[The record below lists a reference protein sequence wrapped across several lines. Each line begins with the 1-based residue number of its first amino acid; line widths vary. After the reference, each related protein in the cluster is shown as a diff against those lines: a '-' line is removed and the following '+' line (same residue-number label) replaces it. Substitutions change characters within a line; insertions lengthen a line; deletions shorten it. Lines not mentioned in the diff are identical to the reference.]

1 MAWRVGQ
8 TGPGPPCEFGTTQVG
23 FALSGMVSGP
33 PEAAMTWRTCAVT
46 CLGVV
51 SSSLATVVPAAG
63 HGPDQDPDDQETVD
77 NVAALP
83 RPDVL
88 AQESAEPIRLDG
100 VLDEPV
106 WQTPAATGFIQA
118 EPREGQAATE
128 RTHVWVAHHDGN
140 LYIAAHLFDSRPDN
154 LVINDI
160 RKDFDERSQDVFSVI
175 LDTFHDRRNGYVFM
189 TNPAGARGDRQVASE
204 GREVNASWD
213 AIWRVETRRV
223 EDGWTVEMEIPFR
236 TIRSASATDVWGI
249 NFSRAIRRNNEIA
262 FWAPIPRSYALT
274 RLSLAGTLTGLPQ
287 TGTGGRDLRVTPY
300 ALANTVR
307 ETGGADFA
315 EDLQAGVDVK
325 WGVTRGLALDL
336 TVNPDFAQVEAD
348 QQRVNL
354 TQFSLF
360 FPEKREF
367 FLENS
372 GIFYVG
378 DAARN
383 TRVNLQPRVD
393 EDLLPFF
400 SRRIGLTEDG
410 RTTPINGG
418 ARLTGNAAG
427 FQIGAMAMRT
437 GDVEG
442 TPGSDWGVLRVRK
455 NVFRSSDIGGLFM
468 IRRARAGGD
477 QDFNRVYGGDA
488 YIRFPGEIDWSIYY
502 LRSDARSPPDEEE
515 NQPPPGTEE
524 RNGYTF
530 RTSLNREGNFHHIK
544 FGFMEMSPDFQDDL
558 GFLRRTEFRKYFI
571 DWGIRPRFEFMRR
584 LGVRESHV
592 HITWNYYDDLDNR
605 ILAKW
610 LHSGITFFFNN
621 GGNVQIQAD
630 PRFERID
637 EPFTIDSRIDPIP
650 PGSYGWNAWS
660 LTGSTDASRMFSFS
674 WRGTLGGLWSGTQKS
689 LTLGM
694 NFKPSYAFRASL
706 GMNRTDADLDIPDD
720 SFVRTLWTVRTN
732 YSFSRDMFIDALV
745 QYDAA
750 QNVFNSNL
758 RFNLIHAPLSD
769 LFIVWNEQRVTTGD
783 GTPPGRSLT
792 LKLTRMLSF

>member
-1 MAWRVGQ
+1 MTGRTSFIAWFELVFLTLGGATPALGQEQVRPPGDAGRIDDVASIARPEIVAHSAMA
-8 TGPGPPCEFGTTQVG
+8 
-23 FALSGMVSGP
+23 A
-33 PEAAMTWRTCAVT
+33 
-46 CLGVV
+46 
-51 SSSLATVVPAAG
+51 
-63 HGPDQDPDDQETVD
+63 
-77 NVAALP
+77 
-83 RPDVL
+83 
-88 AQESAEPIRLDG
+88 IRLDG

-106 WQTPAATGFIQA
+106 WQTTPATGFVQA
-118 EPREGQAATE
+118 EPREGLPATE
-128 RTHVWVAHHDGN
+128 RTSVWVAYGDGN
-140 LYIAAHLFDSRPDN
+140 LYIAAHLYDSRPDH
-154 LVINDI
+154 LVVNDI

-189 TNPAGARGDRQVASE
+189 TNPAGARGDRQIANE

-213 AIWRVETRRV
+213 AIWRVETRRAS
-223 EDGWTVEMEIPFR
+223 DGWTVEMEIPFR
-236 TIRSASATDVWGI
+236 AIRSASGADVWGI
-249 NFSRAIRRNNEIA
+249 NFSRNIRRNNEVA
-262 FWAPIPRSYALT
+262 FWAPVPRAYALT
-274 RLSLAGTLTGLPQ
+274 RLSLAGTLAGLPRD
-287 TGTGGRDLRVTPY
+287 GAGGRDLRVTPF

-307 ETGGADFA
+307 GAGGTEFA

-372 GIFYVG
+372 GLFYVG

-383 TRVNLQPRVD
+383 TRTNLQPRVD

-400 SRRIGLTEDG
+400 SRRIGLTADG
-410 RTTPINGG
+410 RTTPIKAG

-427 FQIGAMAMRT
+427 LQIGAMTMRT

-442 TPGSDWGVLRVRK
+442 VPGSDWGVFRARK
-455 NVFRSSDIGGLFM
+455 NVFRSSDVGGLFM
-468 IRRARAGGD
+468 IRRARQGGD
-477 QDFNRVYGGDA
+477 QDFNRVYGADA

-502 LRSDARSPPDEEE
+502 LRSDAEGPAEAAEEGSSLPAE
-515 NQPPPGTEE
+515 Q
-524 RNGYTF
+524 RNGYTV

-558 GFLRRTEFRKYFI
+558 GFFRRTGFRKYFI

-584 LGVRESHV
+584 LGVRETHA

-610 LHSGITFFFNN
+610 LHTGVTFFFNN
-621 GGNVQIQAD
+621 GGNLQIQLD

-637 EPFTIDSRIDPIP
+637 SPFTIDSRIDPIP
-650 PGSYGWNAWS
+650 AGSYSWNAWS

-674 WRGTLGGLWSGTQKS
+674 WRGTVGELWSGTQKS

-706 GMNRTDADLDIPDD
+706 GMRRTDADLDEPDD
-720 SFVRTLWTVRTN
+720 SFVRTLWTMRTN
-732 YSFSRDMFIDALV
+732 YSFNRDMFIDALV

-750 QNVFNSNL
+750 LDVFNSNV

-769 LFIVWNEQRVTTGD
+769 LFIVWNEQRITTGD

-792 LKLTRMLSF
+792 VKLTRMLSF